1 VFERFTQE
9 AREVLTRAQ
18 DEAREMQHNFIG
30 TEHLLLGLKGTAPAE
45 ILERLGAPMDVLHRA
60 VLDVVGRGGEPQT
73 APPPFTP
80 RAKKVLELS
89 LREALARDDRA
100 IRPEHLLLGLLKE
113 RDGVACQVLASAGV
127 GYESV
132 AAAAAVRPVTERGEP
147 VRRFWRR
154 GGIAPPA
161 PPGAHSMLRLEGE
174 NFSITPEQAEQ
185 IRRYLAGGPPPLPPS
200 GLPDVPPEV

>member
-18 DEAREMQHNFIG
+18 DVAREMQHNFIG

-45 ILERLGAPMDVLHRA
+45 ILERLGAPMDVLHHA

-127 GYESV
+127 EYESI
-132 AAAAAVRPVTERGEP
+132 AAAVRPVTERGEP

-154 GGIAPPA
+154 GAIAT
-161 PPGAHSMLRLEGE
+161 PGAHSVLRLEGE

-200 GLPDVPPEV
+200 LPPEVQPES

>member
-18 DEAREMQHNFIG
+18 HEAREMQHNFIG
-30 TEHLLLGLKGTAPAE
+30 TEHLLLGLDGSVAGTM
-45 ILERLGAPMDVLHRA
+45 LERLGAPVTVLRQA
-60 VLDVVGRGGEPQT
+60 VIDVVGRGDEPP
-73 APPPFTP
+73 ASPPPFTP
-80 RAKKVLELS
+80 RAKKALELS
-89 LREALARDDRA
+89 LREALARNDKV
-100 IRPEHLLLGLLKE
+100 IRPEHLLLGLLEE

-127 GYESV
+127 EYDSI
-132 AAAAAVRPVTERGEP
+132 AAVVRPRTERDDP

-154 GGIAPPA
+154 GAMAPPT
-161 PPGAHSMLRLEGE
+161 PPGAHSVLRLEGE

-200 GLPDVPPEV
+200 VPPEA